1 MKEYDV
7 KITETLEKT
16 VTVQAES
23 HDAAEEQV
31 RAAYYNSEYILDSEN
46 FTGVAFGT
54 TEEREVQK
62 EQADTMNVLLVKPF
76 MYPQAVQIGCEL
88 EDLQKAVGGDI
99 EATYPFNEPVALVM
113 HDEGKLVGK
122 DLNRALRDDDGDIYD
137 IIAGDFLVVGLG
149 EDDFCSLSPELMKQF
164 EEHFHQP
171 ETFVRMGRSIMALPL
186 PDDNRAENCTIVIRQ
201 GKRHNAAP
209 HAYKSLRLMKVFL
222 KLLHQFRGQ
231 RTKIILAQSDN
242 QEITGDNVINIA
254 VIITQRTVQVFA
266 YELTFIVHDQ
276 CNRLIERI
284 SCLNIATYGFLQIL
298 QLTADLHSL
307 RIHERLYQQHI
318 HGTCLFFL
326 NLPFL
331 GRAELNTGK
340 VFGVQNVLRIVISG
354 SNLFL
359 CRIVRFCLHRNRFL
373 QGFGNLH
380 IVFFQVSIPPFLWK

>member
-62 EQADTMNVLLVKPF
+62 EQAGTMNVLLVK
-76 MYPQAVQIGCEL
+76 
-88 EDLQKAVGGDI
+88 
-99 EATYPFNEPVALVM
+99 PFNEPVALVM

-186 PDDNRAENCTIVIRQ
+186 PDDMVKKED
-201 GKRHNAAP
+201 AP
-209 HAYKSLRLMKVFL
+209 VKADSFSHKSNPDR
-222 KLLHQFRGQ
+222 
-231 RTKIILAQSDN
+231 D
-242 QEITGDNVINIA
+242 
-254 VIITQRTVQVFA
+254 
-266 YELTFIVHDQ
+266 
-276 CNRLIERI
+276 
-284 SCLNIATYGFLQIL
+284 
-298 QLTADLHSL
+298 
-307 RIHERLYQQHI
+307 
-318 HGTCLFFL
+318 
-326 NLPFL
+326 
-331 GRAELNTGK
+331 
-340 VFGVQNVLRIVISG
+340 VL
-354 SNLFL
+354 
-359 CRIVRFCLHRNRFL
+359 
-373 QGFGNLH
+373 
-380 IVFFQVSIPPFLWK
+380 